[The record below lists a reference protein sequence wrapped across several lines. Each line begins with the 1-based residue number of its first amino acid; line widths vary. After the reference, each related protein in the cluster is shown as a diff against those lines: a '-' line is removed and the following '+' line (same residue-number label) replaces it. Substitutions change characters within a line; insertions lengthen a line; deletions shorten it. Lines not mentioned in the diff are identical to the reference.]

1 VSGFSSVKSNGVPS
15 QRKRRWWHNV
25 NAELEA
31 VRGERHELAA
41 RVSRADAEV
50 ARLREKMEQTT
61 SRLQAANDD
70 NATLHEEVETLNA
83 EQEQLRNRL
92 STADDELASLHGQVT
107 EARAARDEARSDVV
121 AGRVQHD
128 RMVAVLQ
135 QHLVHYRERERE
147 QDNET
152 GWKSWVGKHVRWIP
166 WMVAMLMF
174 MIMFTVVWRMV
185 NTSTPPWGA
194 KSWVPW
200 NGSLPLRVS
209 MPTWREGVAWLTSH
223 TWAAVVNMYWLL
235 NLLFVAA
242 GMLSLVSKVVPV
254 DSLARRSMTAAAR
267 RLLGMPNE
275 DVATVPARPCAAR
288 RQEGN
293 TDGDDDGDVD
303 ASPSS
308 SSSGNGAMQ
317 ASERATNDDAIR

>member
-1 VSGFSSVKSNGVPS
+1 
-15 QRKRRWWHNV
+15 
-25 NAELEA
+25 
-31 VRGERHELAA
+31 
-41 RVSRADAEV
+41 
-50 ARLREKMEQTT
+50 
-61 SRLQAANDD
+61 
-70 NATLHEEVETLNA
+70 
-83 EQEQLRNRL
+83 
-92 STADDELASLHGQVT
+92 
-107 EARAARDEARSDVV
+107 
-121 AGRVQHD
+121 
-128 RMVAVLQ
+128 
-135 QHLVHYRERERE
+135 
-147 QDNET
+147 
-152 GWKSWVGKHVRWIP
+152 
-166 WMVAMLMF
+166 
-174 MIMFTVVWRMV
+174 
-185 NTSTPPWGA
+185 
-194 KSWVPW
+194 
-200 NGSLPLRVS
+200 
-209 MPTWREGVAWLTSH
+209 
-223 TWAAVVNMYWLL
+223 MYWLL